1 MVSRSIYLSTACGRE
16 LGEKLEQV
24 KNLDHPT
31 VLYDGPIRGLCEL
44 APNNVNAI
52 ATAAI
57 GIIMYLIR

>member
-1 MVSRSIYLSTACGRE
+1 M
-16 LGEKLEQV
+16 EQV

-44 APNNVNAI
+44 APNNVNTI

-57 GIIMYLIR
+57 GIIMYLKVVDLDLSA